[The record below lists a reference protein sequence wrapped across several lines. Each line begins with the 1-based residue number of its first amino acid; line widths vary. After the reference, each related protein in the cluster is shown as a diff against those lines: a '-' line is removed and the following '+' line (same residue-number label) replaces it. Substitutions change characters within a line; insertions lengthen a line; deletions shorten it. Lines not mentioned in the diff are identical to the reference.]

1 MNLGSVAT
9 DTLYLLAL
17 INPISKISLLALFT
31 TEQEKRELPLVALK
45 ASLFACAIL
54 IAFAFG
60 GDYIL
65 RAIFRVDLY
74 SLQVAGGIVIF
85 FVGYNALAK
94 GMFYDLDIRDR
105 YREAAI
111 VPLASPLIAG
121 PATIAAVISMA
132 ANQGYAATTVPLLL
146 ALAVN
151 LGFML
156 LAVPAGSFLR
166 AHNMIGALIRLTGLI
181 VATIGVQMA
190 LAGLAVWLAAV
201 HPAS

>member
-1 MNLGSVAT
+1 MDLSSVAI

-31 TEQEKRELPLVALK
+31 NEQEKRELPSVALK
-45 ASLFACAIL
+45 ASLFALAIL

-60 GDYIL
+60 GHFVL
-65 RAIFRVDLY
+65 RSVFRVDLY

-85 FVGYNALAK
+85 FVGYSALTK
-94 GMFYDLDIRDR
+94 GMFYDMDIRDR

-121 PATIAAVISMA
+121 PATITAVISMA
-132 ANQGYAATTVPLLL
+132 AQQGYVRTTAPLLL
-146 ALAVN
+146 ALGAN
-151 LGFML
+151 LGCML
-156 LAVPAGSFLR
+156 LAVPVGSFLR

-190 LAGLAVWLAAV
+190 LAGLGVWLAAL
-201 HPAS
+201 PPG